1 MRCYENRTRG
11 TTLASRAR
19 LADNFFSRARGL
31 LFTRSLDAG
40 SGLYLVPCKSIHM
53 FGMAYPIDAVFLDRD
68 GIVVGLAENIQPG
81 QVSSYFKTAAGC
93 LELPAGLIGDDYH
106 NDNVEKAAARELEEE
121 TGYRASH
128 IQPLGEY
135 CSSPG
140 MVAES
145 FTLVRATGLS
155 RVGEGG
161 GIEGEDIVV
170 HHVPRADVVSF
181 IEEKRDEGVGIDVR
195 LLLLLGS
202 EYLR

>member
-1 MRCYENRTRG
+1 MTDAPETMWEGRFISAVREGKWEYVRRTRG
-11 TTLASRAR
+11 ISA
-19 LADNFFSRARGL
+19 
-31 LFTRSLDAG
+31 
-40 SGLYLVPCKSIHM
+40 
-53 FGMAYPIDAVFLDRD
+53 AV
-68 GIVVGLAENIQPG
+68 ILAETDDGEIVLVEQYRIPIG
-81 QVSSYFKTAAGC
+81 RRC

-106 NDNVEKAAARELEEE
+106 DDNVEKAAARELEEE
-121 TGYRASH
+121 TGYRASR

-135 CSSPG
+135 YSSPG

-145 FTLVRATGLS
+145 FTLVRATGLIK
-155 RVGEGG
+155 VGEGG
-161 GIEGEDIVV
+161 GTEGEDIVV